1 MRLQDVLDAA
11 LDILMHP
18 EFKSFGDLQKARYQ
32 HSKSDDEIFL
42 RQDMYKNTIQDP
54 AHIEKYK
61 KIRAK
66 KKDSEIHKKGIEKAR
81 KTRKDW
87 YKDPRNK
94 QAFLEKIKKRD
105 QKKKYLKEQ
114 QIKKN

>member
-42 RQDMYKNTIQDP
+42 RKDMYKNTIQDP
-54 AHIEKYK
+54 VHIEKCK
-61 KIRAK
+61 KLRAE
-66 KKDSEIHKKGIEKAR
+66 KKDSEANKRVIEKAR
-81 KTRKDW
+81 KSRQNW
-87 YKDPRNK
+87 YKDPKNK

-114 QIKKN
+114 QLKKN